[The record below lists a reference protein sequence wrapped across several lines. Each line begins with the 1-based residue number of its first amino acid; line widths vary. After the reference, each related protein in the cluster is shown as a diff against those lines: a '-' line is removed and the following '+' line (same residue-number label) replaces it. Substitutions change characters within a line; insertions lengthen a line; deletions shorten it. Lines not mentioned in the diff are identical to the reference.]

1 MHRGQAGD
9 GVLGHVDPGEDG
21 RGLRDAWQ
29 PLGEDLGR
37 QVVEVKVDVVLVGA
51 DAAPLHDLH
60 RHRAGDDVARRE
72 VLGGGRV
79 PVHVDMDVQS
89 ASKQLTSVPL
99 HEALSLRVAE
109 DAALAARALRDE
121 AARAVN
127 ARGVELH
134 ELEVL
139 QRQPRAGDHA
149 AAVARARV
157 RRGGGVPGA
166 AVAAGGEHGVL
177 ALEAVQRAVLHVER
191 HHADALAV
199 AVHDEVE
206 REVLDEELRVVA
218 HRLPV
223 ERVQDRVPRPVR
235 RARAPIGL
243 ASLTKVE
250 RLAAE
255 GPLVDLALVRAREGH
270 AVVLE
275 LDDGAR
281 RLLAH
286 VVDRVLVA
294 QPVAALDRV
303 VHVPPPIVLG
313 HVAER
318 GVDAPLRGD
327 RVRARREQLGDAR
340 RLEAKLSESE
350 RGAQTRTASAH
361 YDSVVIVVGDFILS
375 VLRLGGRLADRRTG
389 E

>member
-1 MHRGQAGD
+1 
-9 GVLGHVDPGEDG
+9 
-21 RGLRDAWQ
+21 
-29 PLGEDLGR
+29 
-37 QVVEVKVDVVLVGA
+37 
-51 DAAPLHDLH
+51 
-60 RHRAGDDVARRE
+60 
-72 VLGGGRV
+72 
-79 PVHVDMDVQS
+79 
-89 ASKQLTSVPL
+89 
-99 HEALSLRVAE
+99 
-109 DAALAARALRDE
+109 
-121 AARAVN
+121 
-127 ARGVELH
+127 
-134 ELEVL
+134 
-139 QRQPRAGDHA
+139 
-149 AAVARARV
+149 
-157 RRGGGVPGA
+157 
-166 AVAAGGEHGVL
+166 
-177 ALEAVQRAVLHVER
+177 VQRAVLHVER

-243 ASLTKVE
+243 ASLAKVE

-318 GVDAPLRGD
+318 GIDAALRGD

-340 RLEAKLSESE
+340 RLEAKLGESE